1 MNVNT
6 AIQMLTGAVLPR
18 LTFASALFGA
28 LSLVPLTGLA
38 AESALTLYALNCMG
52 CHQPPERRQVAVTPL
67 RGQYADTERGRI
79 FFIDLP
85 PANAPALTPQ
95 EDARLLEE
103 IHVWKRSCSVIIQDA
118 PLVRY
123 DGERHVK

>member
-1 MNVNT
+1 M
-6 AIQMLTGAVLPR
+6 ASKIAMGAVLPG
-18 LTFASALFGA
+18 LTFAGALFGV
-28 LSLVPLTGLA
+28 LLLVPLAGQA
-38 AESALTLYALNCMG
+38 AESAVTLYALNCMG
-52 CHQPPERRQVAVTPL
+52 CHQPPERRHGAVTPL

-85 PANAPALTPQ
+85 PAAAPALTPQ

-118 PLVRY
+118 PLVHY